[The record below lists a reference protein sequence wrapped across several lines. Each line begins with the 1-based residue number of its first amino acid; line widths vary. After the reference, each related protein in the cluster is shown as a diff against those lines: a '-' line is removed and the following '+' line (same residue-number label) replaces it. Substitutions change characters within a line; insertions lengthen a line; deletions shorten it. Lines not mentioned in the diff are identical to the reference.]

1 MTQEVKKRI
10 DQIRHGIV
18 PEGYRKAGTDII
30 PSDWDKSPFRQLG
43 VIASGLVDPQ
53 KQPYSEMQHIGP
65 DCIEKDTGRIFET
78 KSASELRLISGKFYF
93 DSDSIVYS
101 KIRPN
106 LNKVCAPPFEGI
118 CSADCYSI
126 KPTGKIEK
134 AYLFNLMLG
143 YNFYKRA
150 VACSMRTGMPKINQ
164 DDLNNI
170 GISYPKSTTEQKKI
184 AEILTTQDKV
194 IVLERQK
201 IEEIIKEKQFFLEK
215 MFPKEGQTV
224 PEIRFKGFTD
234 PWEQRKLGEVGKC
247 QSGIGFPDVE
257 QGGKT
262 GTPFFKVSD
271 MNNYGNEQEMTCANN
286 YVTDEQI
293 VRKNWKPITEVPAVI
308 FAKVGAT
315 IMLNRK
321 RLCRFPFLLDN
332 NTMAYKLGE
341 QWDTNFGKTLFEK
354 IDLTELVQVGALPS
368 YNATDV
374 ENLDIK
380 MPVDANE
387 QKVIGEFFANLDNL
401 ITLHQRK
408 LEEEKNKKKAL
419 MQLLLT
425 GIVRV

>member
-1 MTQEVKKRI
+1 MTQEVKERI

-170 GISYPKSTTEQKKI
+170 DISYPKSTTEQKKI
-184 AEILTTQDKV
+184 VEILTTQDKV

-201 IEEIIKEKQFFLEK
+201 IEEIIKEKRFFLEK

-224 PEIRFKGFTD
+224 PEIRFKGFTA

-247 QSGIGFPDVE
+247 QSGIGFPGVE

-308 FAKVGAT
+308 FAKVGAA

-332 NTMAYKLGE
+332 NTMAYKFGE
-341 QWDTNFGKTLFEK
+341 QWDTNFGKNLFEK
-354 IDLTELVQVGALPS
+354 IDLTELVQIGALPS

-374 ENLDIK
+374 ENIDIK
-380 MPVDANE
+380 MPADANE